1 MKYNFIIKIILDT
14 FHLSIYTEYKIMVDK
29 DILYLV
35 SDNIHLA
42 RLQKQIF
49 QEKLAEMINIST
61 KYLNMIEN
69 RKANPT
75 IVIVIRI
82 CMALDIDLN
91 TVWSK

>member
-1 MKYNFIIKIILDT
+1 MKYNSIIKIILDT

-69 RKANPT
+69 RKATST
-75 IVIVIRI
+75 IVIFTRI
-82 CMALDIDLN
+82 CTYLNIDLN

>member
-1 MKYNFIIKIILDT
+1 MKYNSIIKIILDT
-14 FHLSIYTEYKIMVDK
+14 FHLSIYAEYKIMVDK

-69 RKANPT
+69 RKATST
-75 IVIVIRI
+75 IVIFTRI
-82 CMALDIDLN
+82 CTNLNIDLN